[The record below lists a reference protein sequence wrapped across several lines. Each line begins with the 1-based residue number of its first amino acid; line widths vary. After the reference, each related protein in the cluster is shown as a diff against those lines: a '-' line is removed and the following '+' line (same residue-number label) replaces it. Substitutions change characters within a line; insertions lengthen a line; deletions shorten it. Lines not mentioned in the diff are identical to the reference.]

1 MERTKQDYLVS
12 AARPSKLGKA
22 LRVAGY
28 ALGGLA
34 GLVALAAIGIYLASE
49 AAMSKTYDTPTPA
62 IVASTDP
69 AVVMRGERL
78 VHTLLVCTHCHG
90 ENLAGGTVIDE
101 PAVGRVFAA
110 NLTTGRGGIAGQRT
124 DGELARAIRH
134 GVRGD
139 GRSMVVM
146 PVEDYVAL
154 SEPDLTAVVSY
165 IRSLPPVDNQLPPHE
180 LGPIGRVLVG
190 TGLAPVL
197 SATQVSQ
204 AAPIPPAVPA
214 GVTVEYGH
222 YLARTAG
229 CMGCH
234 GETLSGGP
242 IPGAPASIPV
252 PANITPGG
260 QTKGWTDEDWFRLL
274 REGRDPGGRQINSY
288 MPYDAYAHMTDDEIR
303 ALIIYLRSVPP
314 REFGNR

>member
-1 MERTKQDYLVS
+1 METTQPHVRA
-12 AARPSKLGKA
+12 AARPGGLRKA
-22 LRVAGY
+22 LRWLGY
-28 ALGGLA
+28 LLAGLA
-34 GLVALAAIGIYLASE
+34 ALVALAAAGIYVASE
-49 AAMSKTYDTPTPA
+49 VRLNAMYDTPAPA

-69 AVVMRGERL
+69 AVIMRGERL

-90 ENLAGGTVIDE
+90 QNLAGGLVLDD
-101 PAVGRVFAA
+101 PAVGRLYGP
-110 NLTTGRGGIAGQRT
+110 NLTTGRGGIADQRS
-124 DGELARAIRH
+124 DAELARAIRH

-165 IRSLPPVDNQLPPHE
+165 IRSLRPVDNEPPPMQ
-180 LGPIGRVLVG
+180 LGPVGRVLVG

-197 SATQVSQ
+197 SATQVDQ
-204 AAPIPPAVPA
+204 AAPIPPSVPA
-214 GVTVEYGH
+214 GVTVEYGR

-234 GETLSGGP
+234 GANLSGGP
-242 IPGAPASIPV
+242 IPGAPPSVAV

-260 QTKGWTDEDWFRLL
+260 QVGAWTDEDWFRLL
-274 REGRDPGGRQINSY
+274 REGRDPGGRQIDST
-288 MPYDAYAHMTDDEIR
+288 MPYEAYANMTDDEIR
-303 ALIIYLRSVPP
+303 ALITFLRTVPP
-314 REFGNR
+314 REYGGR